1 MHIMRKSDKMN
12 KTKEESK
19 ERKDIEVFYVV
30 KHVKPY
36 VQSEPI
42 YFMDKET
49 AQEYITTF
57 TRQYYENYLLEA
69 SKVEIGKRGGGKAKI
84 TNILNNMMQ
93 EGLEITLEGGFLRK
107 HNPYKNSAKL
117 PLKHIG
123 LKP

>member
-1 MHIMRKSDKMN
+1 MRGTATKRKSDKMN

-19 ERKDIEVFYVV
+19 ERKDIERFYMV

-42 YFMDKET
+42 YFMDMET

-57 TRQYYENYLLEA
+57 KRKYYENYLLEA

-84 TNILNNMMQ
+84 TQILNKMMR
-93 EGLEITLEGGFLRK
+93 EGLEITLEHGNLRK
-107 HNPYKNSAKL
+107 HNPYKNDARFS
-117 PLKHIG
+117 LKHIG
-123 LKP
+123 